1 MWKPTADLLQCD
13 LDYDLASISN
23 FPQSCSTRVLLS
35 ALNGL
40 CGDTEKMLT
49 RAHIHTSGP
58 HTHVHTVTTKDRF
71 LANNSPNVTFPL
83 CSVAMAAIN
92 CAEVFMCRTNSAK
105 ELIVLAHSTQ
115 SYRLCTL
122 TPAHSLSNP
131 LLFESGV
138 KTAWNS
144 GKNHHSWKTF
154 NSELQG
160 KAYQH
165 YRQM

>member
-1 MWKPTADLLQCD
+1 MILPALVT
-13 LDYDLASISN
+13 
-23 FPQSCSTRVLLS
+23 FPNPAAQECFCQLWMACATIRRKCWP
-35 ALNGL
+35 ALTYTPQAL
-40 CGDTEKMLT
+40 
-49 RAHIHTSGP
+49 
-58 HTHVHTVTTKDRF
+58 THVHTVTTKDRF

-92 CAEVFMCRTNSAK
+92 CSEVFMCRTNSAK

-160 KAYQH
+160 EAYLH
-165 YRQM
+165 CRQM